1 MTALMAQ
8 HTGDS
13 DGDDASQLID
23 LPSAKRGP
31 KSLKALAVQCREKL
45 SLLQN
50 ATYLCQSENAF
61 IVLDSNLKEA
71 LSAFNSSLYRDSGL
85 CTEAEHIKK
94 KKAVKRPA
102 TQKDVESKK
111 IKMEENMKERKKK
124 SKRGNKRLPLKLQKT
139 EPICSERVIIEG
151 HEAVPNTIQED
162 IAGTLLFVS
171 FLIMFINKLLKP
183 IKLKISRIL
192 FTYVVYE

>member
-111 IKMEENMKERKKK
+111 NQNGREYERKKK
-124 SKRGNKRLPLKLQKT
+124 EVKKRK
-139 EPICSERVIIEG
+139 
-151 HEAVPNTIQED
+151 
-162 IAGTLLFVS
+162 
-171 FLIMFINKLLKP
+171 
-183 IKLKISRIL
+183 
-192 FTYVVYE
+192 

>member
-1 MTALMAQ
+1 MAQ

-50 ATYLCQSENAF
+50 ATYLCQSEDAF

-111 IKMEENMKERKKK
+111 NQNGREYERKKK
-124 SKRGNKRLPLKLQKT
+124 EVKKRK
-139 EPICSERVIIEG
+139 
-151 HEAVPNTIQED
+151 
-162 IAGTLLFVS
+162 
-171 FLIMFINKLLKP
+171 
-183 IKLKISRIL
+183 
-192 FTYVVYE
+192 